1 MIVHSLGMGE
11 IDLVRRILSTPGPKL
26 QSCACTSHS
35 PKPLKLVLRLGIRG
49 AEGLGKAE
57 AISLGEKDAAFL

>member
-26 QSCACTSHS
+26 PPCACTSQS

-57 AISLGEKDAAFL
+57 ATSSGEKDAAFL